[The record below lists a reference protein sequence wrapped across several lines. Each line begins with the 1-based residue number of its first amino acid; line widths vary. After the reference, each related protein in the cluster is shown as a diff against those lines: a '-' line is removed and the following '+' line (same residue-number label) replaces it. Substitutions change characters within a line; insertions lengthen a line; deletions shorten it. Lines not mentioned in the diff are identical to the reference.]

1 MVCDVLY
8 YNGVIYTMDEEI
20 EKANWVAVSEGK
32 IYALG
37 MGEPK
42 QIEAKKYIDLENKIM
57 LPGFIESHMHGTATG
72 ESLCAVDVY
81 AAKNIKELLAIVA
94 EACKASGEE
103 WVYFSRL
110 NIDDL
115 EEKRAPYAWELDEVT
130 GNHPVILKNVTLHGN
145 VLNTK
150 GLELVDVPDGLTGIV
165 KDESGRRKW
174 LLRH

>member
-42 QIEAKKYIDLENKIM
+42 QIEAKKYIDLEKKIM

-81 AAKNIKELLAIVA
+81 SARNIKELLAIVA
-94 EACKASGEE
+94 EGCKVSGDDSPPKTTLLLSIIRIIRLKCFSLTIFP
-103 WVYFSRL
+103 YSGFSR
-110 NIDDL
+110 
-115 EEKRAPYAWELDEVT
+115 AFSPY
-130 GNHPVILKNVTLHGN
+130 
-145 VLNTK
+145 
-150 GLELVDVPDGLTGIV
+150 
-165 KDESGRRKW
+165 
-174 LLRH
+174 